1 QSIRMRTVVSGE
13 AQCCW
18 RARTE
23 GRQGRASAAETQ
35 HRAQPTAPRPGRL
48 LRSVAIHCIQSNAA
62 SSSLGQTGC
71 SQLSR
76 NLVCARRV
84 RALEPCRFP
93 ETFPLKMTIWNC
105 NAKALLLRVRMRRG
119 NLGTL
124 STAQYCALIR
134 FRARPGRTGPVKRLP
149 VLVAS
154 LCAILADTAGAT
166 IIVVNPPVVTPVGSA
181 FDWTYTVN
189 LQPNSKMHSGDFFT
203 IYDFPF
209 ADPSNV
215 QLNTSF
221 SALQATVQNVGTT
234 PPDLTPIDD
243 PNVSNV
249 TVKLLSGEITDPM
262 QGAQLE
268 LGKLT
273 IRSATNAGA
282 DSRYSAIADG
292 V

>member
-1 QSIRMRTVVSGE
+1 RKPARIVVLHTGPATEEGDLDTQCVGALVAQPTGDVPPFRQSIRMRTVVSGE

-71 SQLSR
+71 SQMSR

-124 STAQYCALIR
+124 
-134 FRARPGRTGPVKRLP
+134 
-149 VLVAS
+149 
-154 LCAILADTAGAT
+154 
-166 IIVVNPPVVTPVGSA
+166 
-181 FDWTYTVN
+181 
-189 LQPNSKMHSGDFFT
+189 
-203 IYDFPF
+203 
-209 ADPSNV
+209 
-215 QLNTSF
+215 
-221 SALQATVQNVGTT
+221 
-234 PPDLTPIDD
+234 
-243 PNVSNV
+243 
-249 TVKLLSGEITDPM
+249 
-262 QGAQLE
+262 
-268 LGKLT
+268 
-273 IRSATNAGA
+273 
-282 DSRYSAIADG
+282 
-292 V
+292 